1 MKNQIKTLSIIIIV
15 FALFGFKSISKTN
28 SLVEHNCS
36 HKVNFQ
42 VPLEAVLVVGNT
54 EESTKSAMSQM
65 DTLANIFIKN
75 GVKVTKFY
83 DKNTNWEAIKAASKT
98 ASFFVY
104 AGHGSTLG
112 LNGASG
118 GFCLKEFIYTKQI
131 LEEFQLKKNALV
143 LFKSVCRGAGSSADD
158 LKDIGIKEA
167 VKRVTDYSQPFFS
180 VGASC
185 YYADNFGGGVDL
197 FLNEF
202 FKGNN
207 IAECYKST
215 IGYDIVNVEY
225 NKPFAYDAKKQIYVS
240 GHISSGIKTVTSYV
254 NGRKTIRKIHPF
266 KEYDIALVG
275 NPNYSLKDLKS
286 NL

>member
-1 MKNQIKTLSIIIIV
+1 MKNQIKPLSIIIIV
-15 FALFGFKSISKTN
+15 FALFGFKSISKTISFEEFKYSTKDN
-28 SLVEHNCS
+28 IKAS
-36 HKVNFQ
+36 
-42 VPLEAVLVVGNT
+42 LEAVLVVGNT

-197 FLNEF
+197 FLSEF
-202 FKGNN
+202 FKGKN
-207 IAECYKST
+207 ISDCYNT
-215 IGYDIVNVEY
+215 TTGYGEVSNAY
-225 NKPFAYDAKKQIYVS
+225 NKPFTYDINKQISVS
-240 GHISSGIKTVTSYV
+240 EHMSYGIRTVTSYV
-254 NGRKTIRKIHPF
+254 NGRKTVRKIPPF
-266 KEYDIALVG
+266 KEYDIAMVG
-275 NPNYSLKDLKS
+275 NPNYSIKDLVY
-286 NL
+286 NN

>member
-1 MKNQIKTLSIIIIV
+1 MRKVILVIV
-15 FALFGFKSISKTN
+15 FALFGIKSISKTN

-54 EESTKSAMSQM
+54 EESTKSAIREM
-65 DTLANIFIKN
+65 DSLALIFTYNK
-75 GVKVTKFY
+75 VKVSKFY
-83 DKNTNWEAIKAASKT
+83 DKNTNWEDIKAAAKK

-104 AGHGSTLG
+104 AGHGSNLG
-112 LNGASG
+112 INGATG
-118 GFCLKEFIYTKQI
+118 GLCLKEFIYTKQI

-143 LFKSVCRGAGSSADD
+143 LFKSVCGGAGSSASD

-167 VKRVTDYSQPFFS
+167 VQRVTDYAMPFFS

-197 FLNEF
+197 FLSEF
-202 FKGNN
+202 FKGNS
-207 IAECYKST
+207 IADCYKAT
-215 IGYDIVNVEY
+215 TGYGIVNSEY
-225 NKPFAYDAKKQIYVS
+225 CKPFTFDTKKQIYVS
-240 GHISSGIKTVTSYV
+240 GHISSGISTVTSYV
-254 NGRKTIRKIHPF
+254 NGRKTVKKILPF

-275 NPNYSLKDLKS
+275 NPNYSFKDLKS

>member
-1 MKNQIKTLSIIIIV
+1 MRKVILVLV
-15 FALFGFKSISKTN
+15 FAIFGFKSISKTN
-28 SLVEHNCS
+28 SLAEFNYS
-36 HKVNFQ
+36 AKDNLNA
-42 VPLEAVLVVGNT
+42 PLEAVLVVGNT

-83 DKNTNWEAIKAASKT
+83 DKNTDWEAIKAASKT

-131 LEEFQLKKNALV
+131 LEEFHLKKNALV
-143 LFKSVCRGAGSSADD
+143 LFKSVCRGAGSSASD
-158 LKDIGIKEA
+158 LKDIGVNEA
-167 VKRVTDYSQPFFS
+167 AQRVTDYAQPFFS

-185 YYADNFGGGVDL
+185 YYADNYEGGVDL
-197 FLNEF
+197 FVSEF
-202 FKGNN
+202 LKGNC
-207 IAECYKST
+207 IADCYKST
-215 IGYDIVNVEY
+215 IGYGFVNPEY
-225 NKPFAYDAKKQIYVS
+225 CKPFSLDTKKQIYVS
-240 GHISSGIKTVTSYV
+240 SSKGQGIVTVTRYE
-254 NGRKTIRKIHPF
+254 NGKKRVSKIPAF

-275 NPNYSLKDLKS
+275 NPNFSIKDLKS

>member
-1 MKNQIKTLSIIIIV
+1 MKNQIKTVSIIIIV
-15 FALFGFKSISKTN
+15 FVLFGFKSISKTN
-28 SLVEHNCS
+28 SFAEFNYSAKDNLNA
-36 HKVNFQ
+36 
-42 VPLEAVLVVGNT
+42 PLEAVLVVGNT

-83 DKNTNWEAIKAASKT
+83 DKNTDWEAIKAASKT

-112 LNGASG
+112 LNGATG
-118 GFCLKEFIYTKQI
+118 GLCLNEFIYTKQI
-131 LEEFQLKKNALV
+131 IEEFQLKKNALV
-143 LFKSVCRGAGSSADD
+143 LFKSVCGGAGSSASD

-167 VKRVTDYSQPFFS
+167 AQRVTDYAQPFFS

-197 FLNEF
+197 FLSEF
-202 FKGNN
+202 FKGNS
-207 IAECYKST
+207 IADCYKAT
-215 IGYDIVNVEY
+215 TGYGIVNSEY
-225 NKPFAYDAKKQIYVS
+225 NKPFTFDTKKQIYVS
-240 GHISSGIKTVTSYV
+240 GHISSGISTVTSYV
-254 NGRKTIRKIHPF
+254 NGRKTVKKILPF